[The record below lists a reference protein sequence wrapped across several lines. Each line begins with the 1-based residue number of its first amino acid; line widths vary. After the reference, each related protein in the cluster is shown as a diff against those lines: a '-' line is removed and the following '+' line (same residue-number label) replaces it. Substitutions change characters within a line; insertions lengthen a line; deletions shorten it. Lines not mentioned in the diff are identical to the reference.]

1 MRLPQTVYDNHYD
14 HGIHTMSVIDEIKAN
29 IDIVDLI
36 NSMGVGL
43 RRSGRSFVGFCPF
56 HPNSRTPAFHVY
68 PDTQS
73 FYCFGCHASGTA
85 FDFVMRK
92 QGLDFKGALEL
103 LAERAGIRLEPK
115 NDAQRQED
123 ARRARLLEIN
133 GVAARY
139 FNYVL
144 LNLSRGAPGREYVA
158 RRGINQEA
166 IDAFQIGY
174 SLDDW
179 GHLFTYLHDKKG
191 YSVEDIIAAGLAIPG
206 ERGPYDR
213 FRNRI
218 IFPIRNVRGEVIGFG
233 GRALGDAQPK
243 YLNTPETPLFK
254 KSEVLYGLDLARDAI
269 RTANRAIVVEGYVDV
284 ITAHQ
289 HGFRNVVAPL
299 GTALSKAHINQLKR
313 LTDAVYLA
321 LDADAAGQ
329 KATLRGLE
337 TIRTATEEEG
347 EGRMV
352 TTAQGIVRLEN
363 DVTIRIIRL
372 PAGRDPDE
380 VIAADPALWQQLVE
394 QAAPVMD
401 FYLEA
406 YTAGLDMHDPA
417 QQRLALERIIPLL
430 SELDGAAQR
439 VYVARAEQI
448 TGVRSELIVDL
459 LRARVQP
466 ARRNERARR
475 NSPPPPP
482 PPPAPAPVAASP
494 LDERRRKT
502 EAYLLALALRY
513 PSVNVAIEKLLEE
526 YNARRREAGELFGA
540 GLEDLLEEPLHQAI
554 WRAYLATPLELRP
567 TDAESLQAWV
577 ETLGE
582 PLTSEAKALIATLN
596 SRPDDV
602 RYRHEAEQCA
612 RILRKAQVLARIHR
626 YNERLRE
633 LDNEEEIQRI
643 LHHIRELSAYA
654 EQITQPRRSSTFPD
668 LRDLLGQG

>member
-1 MRLPQTVYDNHYD
+1 
-14 HGIHTMSVIDEIKAN
+14 MSVIDDIKAN

-56 HPNSRTPAFHVY
+56 HPNTRTPAFYVY

-73 FYCFGCHASGTA
+73 FYCFGCHAAGTV

-92 QGLDFKGALEL
+92 QGIDFKEALEL

-133 GVAARY
+133 GIAARY
-139 FNYVL
+139 FNNVL
-144 LNLSRGAPGREYVA
+144 LNLSRGEPGRAYVA
-158 RRGINQEA
+158 RRGINQDA

-174 SLDDW
+174 SLDEW
-179 GHLFTYLHDKKG
+179 GHLFSYLHDKKG

-243 YLNTPETPLFK
+243 YLNTPETSLFK

-269 RTANRAIVVEGYVDV
+269 RATNRAIVVEGYVDV

-289 HGFRNVVAPL
+289 YGFRNVVAPL

-313 LTDAVYLA
+313 LTDNVYLA

-337 TIRTATEEEG
+337 TIRTTGEEEG

-363 DVTIRIIRL
+363 DVTIRVIRL

-380 VIAADPALWQQLVE
+380 VIAADPDLWQQLVE

-406 YTAGLDMHDPA
+406 YTAGLDMHDPI
-417 QQRLALERIIPLL
+417 QQRQAIERIIPLL

-439 VYVARAEQI
+439 VYVARVEQI

-466 ARRNERARR
+466 AHRSDRSRNKRPLSRPEE
-475 NSPPPPP
+475 PPLPPTP
-482 PPPAPAPVAASP
+482 PTP

-513 PSVNVAIEKLLEE
+513 PSVNIAIEKLLEE
-526 YNARRREAGELFGA
+526 YHARCREAGELFGA
-540 GLEDLLEEPLHQAI
+540 GVEDLLEEPLHQAI
-554 WRAYLATPLELRP
+554 WQAYLATPLDQRP
-567 TDAESLQAWV
+567 TDQESLQAWI

-582 PLTSEAKALIATLN
+582 PLTGGAKPLLELLER
-596 SRPDDV
+596 RPDDV
-602 RYRHEAEQCA
+602 RFRHEAEQCA
-612 RILRKAQVLARIHR
+612 RILRKAQVVERIRR

-633 LDNEEEIQRI
+633 LDNEEEMERI
-643 LHHIRELSAYA
+643 LHHLRELSTYA

-668 LRDLLGQG
+668 LRDLLGNG

>member
-1 MRLPQTVYDNHYD
+1 
-14 HGIHTMSVIDEIKAN
+14 MSVIDEIKAS

-56 HPNSRTPAFHVY
+56 HPNTRTPAFYVY

-103 LAERAGIRLEPK
+103 LADRAGIRLEPK
-115 NDAQRQED
+115 NDAQRQEN
-123 ARRARLLEIN
+123 AHRARLLEIN

-144 LNLSRGAPGREYVA
+144 LNLSRGAPGRDYIA
-158 RRGINQEA
+158 RRGINQES
-166 IDAFQIGY
+166 IDAFQLGY

-179 GHLFTYLHDKKG
+179 GHLFSYLHEKKG
-191 YSVEDIIAAGLAIPG
+191 YSVDDIIAAGLAIPG

-218 IFPIRNVRGEVIGFG
+218 IFPIRNVRGEIIGFG

-254 KSEVLYGLDLARDAI
+254 KSDVLYGLDLARDAI
-269 RTANRAIVVEGYVDV
+269 RTSNRAIVVEGYVDV

-289 HGFRNVVAPL
+289 YGFRNVVAPL
-299 GTALSKAHINQLKR
+299 GTALSKTHINQLKR
-313 LTDAVYLA
+313 LTDTVYLA

-347 EGRMV
+347 EGRIV

-372 PAGRDPDE
+372 PEGRDPDE
-380 VIAADPALWQQLVE
+380 VIAADPNLWQQLVE
-394 QAAPVMD
+394 QAKPVMD

-406 YTAGLDMHDPA
+406 YTADLELRDPI
-417 QQRLALERIIPLL
+417 QQRQALERILPLL

-439 VYVARAEQI
+439 VYVARVEQLI
-448 TGVRSELIVDL
+448 GVRSELIVDL
-459 LRARVQP
+459 LRARLQP
-466 ARRNERARR
+466 PRRNDRLRR
-475 NSPPPPP
+475 SSSPTPPPPEP
-482 PPPAPAPVAASP
+482 TTTPVTAAS
-494 LDERRRKT
+494 LDEWRRKT

-526 YNARRREAGELFGA
+526 ANARQREIGALFGA

-567 TDAESLQAWV
+567 TDTESLQAWI
-577 ETLGE
+577 ESLGE
-582 PLTSEAKALIATLN
+582 PLASEAQALLEILAR
-596 SRPDDV
+596 RPDDV

-612 RILRKAQVLARIHR
+612 RILRKAQVMTRIRR
-626 YNERLRE
+626 YNEYLR
-633 LDNEEEIQRI
+633 DVNNEEDVQRI
-643 LHHIRELSAYA
+643 LHHLRELSAYA

-668 LRDLLGQG
+668 LRDLLGHT

>member
-1 MRLPQTVYDNHYD
+1 
-14 HGIHTMSVIDEIKAN
+14 MSVIDDIKAN
-29 IDIVDLI
+29 VDIVDLI

-56 HPNSRTPAFHVY
+56 HPNTRTPAFHVY

-73 FYCFGCHASGTA
+73 FYCFGCHASGTV

-115 NDAQRQED
+115 NDIQRQED

-133 GVAARY
+133 GVATRY

-144 LNLSRGAPGREYVA
+144 LNLSRGAPGREYIA
-158 RRGINQEA
+158 KRGINRDA

-179 GHLFTYLHDKKG
+179 HHLFTYLHEKKG

-218 IFPIRNVRGEVIGFG
+218 IFPIRNIRGEVIGFG

-269 RTANRAIVVEGYVDV
+269 RSTNQVIIVEGYVDV

-289 HGFRNVVAPL
+289 YGFRNVVAPL

-313 LTDAVYLA
+313 LTDQVYLA

-337 TIRTATEEEG
+337 TIRTTTEEEG
-347 EGRMV
+347 EGRLV

-372 PAGRDPDE
+372 PTGRDPDE
-380 VIAADPALWQQLVE
+380 VIAADPQLWKELVDN
-394 QAAPVMD
+394 ATPVMD

-406 YTAGLDMHDPA
+406 YTAGLDLHDPA

-439 VYVARAEQI
+439 VYVARVEQL

-459 LRARVQP
+459 LRARIQP
-466 ARRNERARR
+466 PRRNDRHRGIR
-475 NSPPPPP
+475 SSS
-482 PPPAPAPVAASP
+482 PPPAPPPTAPP
-494 LDERRRKT
+494 PIDEHRRDT

-513 PSVNVAIEKLLEE
+513 PSVDMAIERLLESYAE
-526 YNARRREAGELFGA
+526 RCPAIGDIFGA
-540 GLEDLLEEPLHQAI
+540 GIEDLLEEPIHQAI
-554 WRAYLATPLELRP
+554 WQAYLATPLELRP
-567 TDAESLQAWV
+567 TDTESLQAWIA
-577 ETLGE
+577 TLGE
-582 PLTSEAKALIATLN
+582 PLSSEAGKLLTILAR
-596 SRPDDV
+596 RPDDV

-612 RILRKAQVLARIHR
+612 RMLRKAQVMARIHR
-626 YNERLRE
+626 YRERLND
-633 LDNEEEIQRI
+633 LTDEEELQRVIQ
-643 LHHIRELSAYA
+643 HIRDLSTYA
-654 EQITQPRRSSTFPD
+654 EQITRPRQSSTFPD
-668 LRDLLGQG
+668 LRDLLGQ

>member
-1 MRLPQTVYDNHYD
+1 
-14 HGIHTMSVIDEIKAN
+14 MSVIDDIKAN

-56 HPNSRTPAFHVY
+56 HPNTRTPAFHVY

-103 LAERAGIRLEPK
+103 LAARAGIRLEPK

-133 GVAARY
+133 GIAARY

-144 LNLSRGAPGREYVA
+144 LNLSRGEPGRDYIA
-158 RRGINQEA
+158 RRGINQDA

-179 GHLFTYLHDKKG
+179 SHLFTYLHEKKG
-191 YSVEDIIAAGLAIPG
+191 YSVEDLITAGLVIPG

-218 IFPIRNVRGEVIGFG
+218 IFPIRNIRGEVIGFG

-313 LTDAVYLA
+313 LTDQVYLA

-337 TIRTATEEEG
+337 TIRTTSEEEG

-380 VIAADPALWQQLVE
+380 VIAADPQLWQTLVD

-406 YTAGLDMHDPA
+406 YTAGLDMHDPT
-417 QQRLALERIIPLL
+417 QQRQALERIIPLL

-439 VYVARAEQI
+439 VYVARVEQL

-459 LRARVQP
+459 IRARLQP
-466 ARRNERARR
+466 TRRSERNRTSRPSAPPLPAT
-475 NSPPPPP
+475 SP
-482 PPPAPAPVAASP
+482 VSTTP
-494 LDERRRKT
+494 LDEHRRHT

-513 PSVNVAIEKLLEE
+513 PSVNLAIENLLE
-526 YNARRREAGELFGA
+526 NLKKQHRDAGALFGA

-554 WRAYLATPLELRP
+554 WQAYLATPLELRP
-567 TDAESLQAWV
+567 TDPESLQFWV
-577 ETLGE
+577 DTLGE
-582 PLTSEAKALIATLN
+582 PLSSEAKALLEVLN
-596 SRPDDV
+596 RRPDDV
-602 RYRHEAEQCA
+602 RFRHEAEQCA
-612 RILRKAQVLARIHR
+612 RLIRKAQIMARIRR
-626 YNERLRE
+626 YKERLDE
-633 LDNEEEIQRI
+633 LTDEEEIQQV
-643 LHHIRELSAYA
+643 LQHIRDLSSYA
-654 EQITQPRRSSTFPD
+654 EQITRPRQSSTFPD
-668 LRDLLGQG
+668 LRNLLGQ

>member
-1 MRLPQTVYDNHYD
+1 MN
-14 HGIHTMSVIDEIKAN
+14 VIDEIKAS

-56 HPNSRTPAFHVY
+56 HPNTRTPAFHVY

-73 FYCFGCHASGTA
+73 FYCFGCHAAGTA

-92 QGLDFKGALEL
+92 QGLDFKGALGL

-133 GVAARY
+133 GAAARY

-144 LNLSRGAPGREYVA
+144 LNLSRGAPGRDYIA
-158 RRGINQEA
+158 RRGINQAA
-166 IDAFQIGY
+166 IDAFQLGY

-179 GHLFTYLHDKKG
+179 SHLFTYLHEKKG
-191 YSVEDIIAAGLAIPG
+191 YSVDEIITAGLAIPG

-218 IFPIRNVRGEVIGFG
+218 IFPIRNARGEVIGFG

-254 KSEVLYGLDLARDAI
+254 KSEILYGLDLAREPI
-269 RTANRAIVVEGYVDV
+269 RAADRAIVVEGYVDV

-313 LTDAVYLA
+313 LTSNVYLA

-337 TIRTATEEEG
+337 TIRAASEEEG
-347 EGRMV
+347 DGRIV
-352 TTAQGIVRLEN
+352 ATAQGIVRFES

-380 VIAADPALWQQLVE
+380 VIAADPALWQQVVE
-394 QAAPVMD
+394 QAAPVME
-401 FYLEA
+401 FYLAA
-406 YTAGLDMHDPA
+406 YTAGLDMRDPA
-417 QQRLALERIIPLL
+417 QQRQALERIIPLL
-430 SELDGAAQR
+430 SELDGATQR
-439 VYVARAEQI
+439 VYVARVEQI
-448 TGVRSELIVDL
+448 TGLRSELIVDL
-459 LRARVQP
+459 LRARAP
-466 ARRNERARR
+466 NARRSDRARSAR
-475 NSPPPPP
+475 PAAPPVPAA
-482 PPPAPAPVAASP
+482 APAAPTA
-494 LDERRRKT
+494 LDERRRNA
-502 EAYLLALALRY
+502 ESYLLALALRY
-513 PSVNVAIEKLLEE
+513 PSVNVAVEKLLEE
-526 YNARRREAGELFGA
+526 YNARCRAAGDLFGA
-540 GLEDLLEEPLHQAI
+540 GIEDLLEEPLHQAI
-554 WRAYLATPLELRP
+554 WQAYLATPLEQRP
-567 TDAESLQAWV
+567 TDMESLRAWIA
-577 ETLGE
+577 TIGE
-582 PLTSEAKALIATLN
+582 PLTSEAQPIIALLER
-596 SRPDDV
+596 RPDDI
-602 RYRHEAEQCA
+602 RFRHEAEQCA
-612 RILRKAQVLARIHR
+612 RILRRAQVLARIQRFRDH
-626 YNERLRE
+626 LRD
-633 LDNEEEIQRI
+633 LDDEKEMQRI
-643 LHHIRELSAYA
+643 VNHLRDLSIYA
-654 EQITQPRRSSTFPD
+654 EYLAQPRRSSTFPD
-668 LRDLLGQG
+668 LRDLLGS

>member
-1 MRLPQTVYDNHYD
+1 MCYSTSAAEN
-14 HGIHTMSVIDEIKAN
+14 
-29 IDIVDLI
+29 
-36 NSMGVGL
+36 
-43 RRSGRSFVGFCPF
+43 
-56 HPNSRTPAFHVY
+56 PA
-68 PDTQS
+68 
-73 FYCFGCHASGTA
+73 
-85 FDFVMRK
+85 
-92 QGLDFKGALEL
+92 
-103 LAERAGIRLEPK
+103 
-115 NDAQRQED
+115 
-123 ARRARLLEIN
+123 
-133 GVAARY
+133 
-139 FNYVL
+139 
-144 LNLSRGAPGREYVA
+144 YVA
-158 RRGINQEA
+158 RRGINQDA

-174 SLDDW
+174 SLDEW
-179 GHLFTYLHDKKG
+179 GHLFSYLHDKKG

-243 YLNTPETPLFK
+243 YLNTPETSLFK

-269 RTANRAIVVEGYVDV
+269 RATNRAIVVEGYVDV

-289 HGFRNVVAPL
+289 YGFRNVVAPL

-313 LTDAVYLA
+313 LTDNVYLA

-337 TIRTATEEEG
+337 TIRTTGEEEG

-363 DVTIRIIRL
+363 DVTIRVIRL

-380 VIAADPALWQQLVE
+380 VIAADPDLWQQLVE

-406 YTAGLDMHDPA
+406 YTAGLDMHDPI
-417 QQRLALERIIPLL
+417 QQRQAIERIIPLL

-439 VYVARAEQI
+439 VYVARVEQI

-466 ARRNERARR
+466 ARRSDRSR
-475 NSPPPPP
+475 NKRPLSRPEEPPLPPTP
-482 PPPAPAPVAASP
+482 PTP

-513 PSVNVAIEKLLEE
+513 PSVNIAIEKLLEE
-526 YNARRREAGELFGA
+526 YHARCREAGELFGA
-540 GLEDLLEEPLHQAI
+540 GVEDLLEEPLHQAI
-554 WRAYLATPLELRP
+554 WQAYLATPLDQRP
-567 TDAESLQAWV
+567 TDQESLQAWI

-582 PLTSEAKALIATLN
+582 PLTGGAKPLLELLER
-596 SRPDDV
+596 RPDDV
-602 RYRHEAEQCA
+602 RFRHEAEQCA
-612 RILRKAQVLARIHR
+612 RILRKAQVVERIRR

-633 LDNEEEIQRI
+633 LDNEEEMERI
-643 LHHIRELSAYA
+643 LHHLRELSTYA

-668 LRDLLGQG
+668 LRDLLGNG

>member
-1 MRLPQTVYDNHYD
+1 
-14 HGIHTMSVIDEIKAN
+14 MSVIDDIKAN
-29 IDIVDLI
+29 VDIVDLI

-56 HPNSRTPAFHVY
+56 HPNTRTPAFHVY

-73 FYCFGCHASGTA
+73 FYCFGCHASGTV

-115 NDAQRQED
+115 NDIQRQED

-133 GVAARY
+133 GVATRY

-144 LNLSRGAPGREYVA
+144 LNLSRGAPGREYIA
-158 RRGINQEA
+158 KRGINRDA

-179 GHLFTYLHDKKG
+179 HHLFTYLHEKKG

-218 IFPIRNVRGEVIGFG
+218 IFPIRNIRGEVIGFG

-269 RTANRAIVVEGYVDV
+269 RSTNQVIIVEGYVDV

-289 HGFRNVVAPL
+289 YGFRNVVAPL

-313 LTDAVYLA
+313 LTDQVYLA

-337 TIRTATEEEG
+337 TIRTTTEEEG
-347 EGRMV
+347 EGRLV

-380 VIAADPALWQQLVE
+380 VIAADPQLWKELVDN
-394 QAAPVMD
+394 ATPVMD

-406 YTAGLDMHDPA
+406 YTAGLDLHDPA

-439 VYVARAEQI
+439 VYVARVEQL

-459 LRARVQP
+459 LRARIQP
-466 ARRNERARR
+466 PRRNDRHRGIR
-475 NSPPPPP
+475 SSS
-482 PPPAPAPVAASP
+482 PPPAPPPTAPP
-494 LDERRRKT
+494 PIDEHRRDT

-513 PSVNVAIEKLLEE
+513 PSVDMAIERLLESYAE
-526 YNARRREAGELFGA
+526 RCPAIGDIFGA
-540 GLEDLLEEPLHQAI
+540 GIEDLLEEPIHQAI
-554 WRAYLATPLELRP
+554 WQAYLATPLELRP
-567 TDAESLQAWV
+567 TDTESLQAWIA
-577 ETLGE
+577 TLGE
-582 PLTSEAKALIATLN
+582 PLSSEAGKLLTILAR
-596 SRPDDV
+596 RPDDV

-612 RILRKAQVLARIHR
+612 RMLRKAQVMARIHR
-626 YNERLRE
+626 YRERLND
-633 LDNEEEIQRI
+633 LTDEEELQRVIQ
-643 LHHIRELSAYA
+643 HIRDLSTYA
-654 EQITQPRRSSTFPD
+654 EQITRPRQSSTFPD
-668 LRDLLGQG
+668 LRDLLGQ

>member
-1 MRLPQTVYDNHYD
+1 
-14 HGIHTMSVIDEIKAN
+14 MSVIDDIKAN
-29 IDIVDLI
+29 VDIVDLI

-56 HPNSRTPAFHVY
+56 HPNTRTPAFHVY

-73 FYCFGCHASGTA
+73 FYCFGCHASGTV

-115 NDAQRQED
+115 NDIQRQED

-133 GVAARY
+133 GVATRY

-144 LNLSRGAPGREYVA
+144 LNLSRGAPGREYIA
-158 RRGINQEA
+158 KRGINRDA

-179 GHLFTYLHDKKG
+179 HHLFTYLHEKKG

-218 IFPIRNVRGEVIGFG
+218 IFPIRNIRGEVIGFG

-269 RTANRAIVVEGYVDV
+269 RSANQVIIVEGYVDV

-289 HGFRNVVAPL
+289 YGFRNVVAPL

-313 LTDAVYLA
+313 LTDQVYLA

-337 TIRTATEEEG
+337 TIRTTTEEEG
-347 EGRMV
+347 EGRLV

-380 VIAADPALWQQLVE
+380 VIAADPQLWKELVDN
-394 QAAPVMD
+394 ATPVMD

-406 YTAGLDMHDPA
+406 YTAGLDLHDPA

-439 VYVARAEQI
+439 VYVARLEQL

-459 LRARVQP
+459 LRARIQP
-466 ARRNERARR
+466 PRRNDRHRSIR
-475 NSPPPPP
+475 SSS
-482 PPPAPAPVAASP
+482 PPPAPPPTAPP
-494 LDERRRKT
+494 PIDEHRRDT

-513 PSVNVAIEKLLEE
+513 PSVDMAIERLLESYAE
-526 YNARRREAGELFGA
+526 CCPAIGDIFGA
-540 GLEDLLEEPLHQAI
+540 GIEDLLEEPIHQAI
-554 WRAYLATPLELRP
+554 WQAYLATPLELRP
-567 TDAESLQAWV
+567 TDPDSLQAWIT
-577 ETLGE
+577 TLGE
-582 PLTSEAKALIATLN
+582 PLSSEASKLLTILAR
-596 SRPDDV
+596 RPDDV

-612 RILRKAQVLARIHR
+612 RMLRKAQVMARIHR
-626 YNERLRE
+626 YRERLSD
-633 LDNEEEIQRI
+633 LTDEEELQRVIQ
-643 LHHIRELSAYA
+643 HIRDLSMYA
-654 EQITQPRRSSTFPD
+654 EQITRPRQSSTFPD
-668 LRDLLGQG
+668 LRNLLGQ

>member
-1 MRLPQTVYDNHYD
+1 
-14 HGIHTMSVIDEIKAN
+14 MSVIDDIKAN
-29 IDIVDLI
+29 VDIVDLI

-56 HPNSRTPAFHVY
+56 HPNTRTPAFHVY

-73 FYCFGCHASGTA
+73 FYCFGCHASGTV

-115 NDAQRQED
+115 NDIQRQED

-133 GVAARY
+133 GVATRY

-144 LNLSRGAPGREYVA
+144 LNLSRGAPGREYIA
-158 RRGINQEA
+158 KRGINRDA

-179 GHLFTYLHDKKG
+179 HHLFTYLHEKKG

-218 IFPIRNVRGEVIGFG
+218 IFPIRNIRGEVIGFG

-269 RTANRAIVVEGYVDV
+269 RSTNQVIIVEGYVDV

-289 HGFRNVVAPL
+289 YGFRNVVAPL

-313 LTDAVYLA
+313 LTDQVYLA

-337 TIRTATEEEG
+337 TIRTTTEEEG
-347 EGRMV
+347 EGRLV

-380 VIAADPALWQQLVE
+380 VIAADPQLWKELVDN
-394 QAAPVMD
+394 ATPVMD

-406 YTAGLDMHDPA
+406 YTAGLDLHNPA

-439 VYVARAEQI
+439 VYVARVEQL

-459 LRARVQP
+459 LRARIQP
-466 ARRNERARR
+466 PRRNDRHRGIR
-475 NSPPPPP
+475 SSS
-482 PPPAPAPVAASP
+482 PPPAPPPTAPP
-494 LDERRRKT
+494 PIDEHQRDT

-513 PSVNVAIEKLLEE
+513 PSVDMAIERLLESYAE
-526 YNARRREAGELFGA
+526 RCPAIGDIFGA
-540 GLEDLLEEPLHQAI
+540 GIEDLLEEPIHQAI
-554 WRAYLATPLELRP
+554 WQAYLATPLELRP
-567 TDAESLQAWV
+567 TDPDSLQAWIT
-577 ETLGE
+577 TLGE
-582 PLTSEAKALIATLN
+582 PLSSEASKLLAILAR
-596 SRPDDV
+596 RPDDV

-612 RILRKAQVLARIHR
+612 RMLRKAQVMARIHR
-626 YNERLRE
+626 YRERLND
-633 LDNEEEIQRI
+633 LTDEEELQRVIQ
-643 LHHIRELSAYA
+643 HIGDLSMYA
-654 EQITQPRRSSTFPD
+654 EQITRPRQSSTFPD
-668 LRDLLGQG
+668 LRNLLGQ

>member
-1 MRLPQTVYDNHYD
+1 
-14 HGIHTMSVIDEIKAN
+14 MSVIDDIKAN
-29 IDIVDLI
+29 VDIVDLI

-56 HPNSRTPAFHVY
+56 HPNTRTPAFHVY

-73 FYCFGCHASGTA
+73 FYCFGCHASGTV

-115 NDAQRQED
+115 NDIQRQED

-133 GVAARY
+133 GVATRY

-144 LNLSRGAPGREYVA
+144 LNLSRGAPGREYIA
-158 RRGINQEA
+158 KRGINRDA

-179 GHLFTYLHDKKG
+179 HHLFTYLHEKKG

-218 IFPIRNVRGEVIGFG
+218 IFPIRNIRGEVIGFG

-269 RTANRAIVVEGYVDV
+269 RSANRVIIVEGYVDV

-289 HGFRNVVAPL
+289 YGFRNVVAPL

-313 LTDAVYLA
+313 LTDQVYLA

-337 TIRTATEEEG
+337 TIRTTTEEEG
-347 EGRMV
+347 EGRLV

-380 VIAADPALWQQLVE
+380 VIAADPQLWQTLVDN
-394 QAAPVMD
+394 ATPVMD

-406 YTAGLDMHDPA
+406 YTAGLDLHDPA

-439 VYVARAEQI
+439 VYVARVEQL

-459 LRARVQP
+459 LRARIQP
-466 ARRNERARR
+466 PRRNERHRGIR
-475 NSPPPPP
+475 SSS
-482 PPPAPAPVAASP
+482 PPPAPPPTAPP
-494 LDERRRKT
+494 PIDEHRRDT

-513 PSVNVAIEKLLEE
+513 PSVDMAIERLLESYAE
-526 YNARRREAGELFGA
+526 RCPAIGDIFGA
-540 GLEDLLEEPLHQAI
+540 GIEDLLEEPIHQAI
-554 WRAYLATPLELRP
+554 WQAYLATPLELRP
-567 TDAESLQAWV
+567 TDPDSLQAWIT
-577 ETLGE
+577 TLGE
-582 PLTSEAKALIATLN
+582 PLSSEASKLLTILAR
-596 SRPDDV
+596 RPDDV

-612 RILRKAQVLARIHR
+612 RMLRKAQVMARIHR
-626 YNERLRE
+626 YRERLND
-633 LDNEEEIQRI
+633 LTDEEELQRVIQ
-643 LHHIRELSAYA
+643 HIRDLSTYA
-654 EQITQPRRSSTFPD
+654 EQITRPRQSSTFPD
-668 LRDLLGQG
+668 LRDLLGQ

>member
-1 MRLPQTVYDNHYD
+1 
-14 HGIHTMSVIDEIKAN
+14 MSVIDDIKAN
-29 IDIVDLI
+29 VDIVDLI

-56 HPNSRTPAFHVY
+56 HPNTRTPAFHVY

-73 FYCFGCHASGTA
+73 FYCFGCHASGTV

-133 GVAARY
+133 GVATRY

-144 LNLSRGAPGREYVA
+144 LNLGRGEPGREYIA
-158 RRGINQEA
+158 KRGINRDA

-179 GHLFTYLHDKKG
+179 HHLFTYLHEKKG
-191 YSVEDIIAAGLAIPG
+191 YSVEDIIAAGLAIPS

-218 IFPIRNVRGEVIGFG
+218 IFPIRNIRGEVIGFG

-269 RTANRAIVVEGYVDV
+269 RSANRVIIVEGYVDV

-289 HGFRNVVAPL
+289 YGFRNVVAPL

-313 LTDAVYLA
+313 LTDQVYLA

-337 TIRTATEEEG
+337 TIRTTTEEEG
-347 EGRMV
+347 EGRLV

-380 VIAADPALWQQLVE
+380 VIAADPQLWQTLVDN
-394 QAAPVMD
+394 ATPVMD

-406 YTAGLDMHDPA
+406 YTANLNMHDPVE
-417 QQRLALERIIPLL
+417 QRLALERIIPLL

-439 VYVARAEQI
+439 VYVARVEQL
-448 TGVRSELIVDL
+448 TGVRSELLVDL
-459 LRARVQP
+459 LRARIQP
-466 ARRNERARR
+466 PRRNERHRSIR
-475 NSPPPPP
+475 SSS
-482 PPPAPAPVAASP
+482 PPPAPPP
-494 LDERRRKT
+494 TPPPIDERRRDT
-502 EAYLLALALRY
+502 EAYFLALALRY
-513 PSVNVAIEKLLEE
+513 PSVDMAIERLLESYAE
-526 YNARRREAGELFGA
+526 RCPAIGDIFGA
-540 GLEDLLEEPLHQAI
+540 GIEDLLEEPLHQAI
-554 WRAYLATPLELRP
+554 WQAYLATPLELRP
-567 TDAESLQAWV
+567 TDTESLQAWIA
-577 ETLGE
+577 TLGE
-582 PLTSEAKALIATLN
+582 PLSSEAGKLLTILAR
-596 SRPDDV
+596 RPDDV

-612 RILRKAQVLARIHR
+612 RILRKAQVMARIHR
-626 YNERLRE
+626 YKERLNE
-633 LDNEEEIQRI
+633 LTDEEELQRV
-643 LHHIRELSAYA
+643 LQHISDLSTYV
-654 EQITQPRRSSTFPD
+654 EQITRPRQSSTFPD
-668 LRDLLGQG
+668 LRNLLGQ

>member
-1 MRLPQTVYDNHYD
+1 
-14 HGIHTMSVIDEIKAN
+14 MSVIDDIKAN
-29 IDIVDLI
+29 VDIVDLI

-56 HPNSRTPAFHVY
+56 HPNTRTPAFHVY

-73 FYCFGCHASGTA
+73 FYCFGCHASGTV

-133 GVAARY
+133 GVATRY

-144 LNLSRGAPGREYVA
+144 LNLGRGEPGREYITK
-158 RRGINQEA
+158 RGINRDA

-179 GHLFTYLHDKKG
+179 HHLFTYLHEKKG
-191 YSVEDIIAAGLAIPG
+191 YRVEDIIAAGLAIPS

-218 IFPIRNVRGEVIGFG
+218 IFPIRNIRGEVIGFG

-269 RTANRAIVVEGYVDV
+269 RSANRVIIVEGYVDV

-289 HGFRNVVAPL
+289 YGFRNVVAPL

-313 LTDAVYLA
+313 LTDQVYLA

-337 TIRTATEEEG
+337 TIRTTTEEEG
-347 EGRMV
+347 EGRLV

-380 VIAADPALWQQLVE
+380 VIAADPQLWQTLVDN
-394 QAAPVMD
+394 ATPVMD

-406 YTAGLDMHDPA
+406 YTANLNMHDPVE
-417 QQRLALERIIPLL
+417 QRLALERIIPLL

-439 VYVARAEQI
+439 VYVARVEQL
-448 TGVRSELIVDL
+448 TGVRSELLVDL
-459 LRARVQP
+459 LRARVQLP
-466 ARRNERARR
+466 RRNERHRHVRSQAL
-475 NSPPPPP
+475 
-482 PPPAPAPVAASP
+482 PPAPPP
-494 LDERRRKT
+494 TPPPIDEHRRDT

-513 PSVNVAIEKLLEE
+513 PSVEMAIERLLES
-526 YNARRREAGELFGA
+526 YASRYPAIDDIFGA
-540 GLEDLLEEPLHQAI
+540 GIEDLLEEPLHQAI
-554 WRAYLATPLELRP
+554 WQAYLATPLELRP
-567 TDAESLQAWV
+567 TDTESLQAWIA
-577 ETLGE
+577 TLGE
-582 PLTSEAKALIATLN
+582 PLSSEAGKLLTILAR
-596 SRPDDV
+596 RPDDV

-612 RILRKAQVLARIHR
+612 RILRKAQVMARIHR
-626 YNERLRE
+626 YKERLNE
-633 LDNEEEIQRI
+633 LTDEEELQRV
-643 LHHIRELSAYA
+643 LQHIGDLSTYF
-654 EQITQPRRSSTFPD
+654 EQITRPRQSSTFPD
-668 LRDLLGQG
+668 LRNLLGQ